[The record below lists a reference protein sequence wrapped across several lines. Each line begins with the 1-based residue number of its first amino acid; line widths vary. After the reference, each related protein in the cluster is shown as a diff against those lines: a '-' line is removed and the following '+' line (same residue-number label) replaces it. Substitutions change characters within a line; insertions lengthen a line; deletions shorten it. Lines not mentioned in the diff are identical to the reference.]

1 MKCILDLNKEQ
12 LRAYFHSIGQ
22 PDFRCAQVWHGLF
35 GSYFDAWDK
44 FTVLP
49 LELRQQLAQDFI
61 ISPLR
66 EIDCIQSPDGFT
78 KKVLFQLSGGN
89 PLESVLMHYDDRI
102 SICISSQSGC
112 TIGCK
117 FCATGKLGWKQDLSS
132 GEIVAQILY
141 FAKELNED
149 QQKLTNIVIMGM
161 GEPFL
166 NYEQIKKA
174 ILTMHAPD
182 GLNIGSRRI
191 TVSTIGIPQQ
201 IIQFAH
207 DFSQVNLAVSLHAP
221 TNEQRTT
228 LIPINKKFPIEEI
241 ISAVKEYISMTN
253 RRVTFEY
260 VMIAGFNDSAEDANQ
275 LGRILHGLLCHVNLI
290 PLNNTAHFNQN
301 PPAHEKIEKF
311 QRILN
316 DHHIPATIRFS
327 KGTQIQA
334 GCGQLAGKH
343 GRARA

>member
-22 PDFRCAQVWHGLF
+22 PDFRCDQVWHGLF
-35 GSYFDAWDK
+35 VSYFDAWDK

-166 NYEQIKKA
+166 NYEQIKEA

-260 VMIAGFNDSAEDANQ
+260 VMIAGFNDNAEDANQ
-275 LGRILHGLLCHVNLI
+275 LGRVLQGLLCHVNLI
-290 PLNNTAHFNQN
+290 PLNNTEHFDHN
-301 PPAHEKIEKF
+301 PPSHEKIENF
-311 QRILN
+311 QKILN

-327 KGTQIQA
+327 KGTQIRA
-334 GCGQLAGKH
+334 GCGQLAGKLS
-343 GRARA
+343 